1 MKLILMVTVIKAF
14 TLQRFIKRYKN
25 SSLLREVV
33 LMFIKTKVR
42 LLTLISILGI
52 ITCLIAFV
60 LSINNLENMTAQ
72 AERTSQAAK
81 VGTEVIYHFSNART
95 FELEYIYANSVGSKS
110 ESAREQIVLVNQ
122 KIELLNTLTDNDNV
136 QGYTAELFGYS
147 TQYLE
152 MYDQLVN
159 INDQIGSPLNGMI
172 YNVNSTRQTLQTR
185 FNTLLGLLEAGED
198 DEKFQ
203 KNYMDLLAFENEF
216 IMLPNQSYFDRVITQ
231 LDLVAEQTNDLSG
244 DYGGL
249 ESMFSSRLEIY
260 SNYIQALGDLFLTQQ
275 ELNRSFSNLVYE
287 IETLVSKIEQELN
300 NDLVTLQSEKN
311 SFKQNMYVTLAIIIS
326 GILIILIP
334 SSILII
340 RSIVR
345 SVSRLQ
351 TGAKIIGDGDLTYR
365 VDERSKDE
373 MGELAKAF
381 NQMSEKVQSSFSI
394 VRKVSGDLSNSSIN
408 LEKISKETLLQ
419 TEEVSEA
426 IEQIASGAHS
436 QAQDVDFSSQT
447 LTTMLEQVYEANQSA
462 QKINEQVDSSLHS
475 GKDGLQ
481 AAHDLGQTSVEFIN
495 LAHVLVDNVEK
506 VTDYSVQIGDIVS
519 IIEKLSDSTNLLAL
533 NASIEAARAGDH
545 GKGFA
550 VVANEVKVL
559 AEKSKQEANHI
570 HDVISEMN
578 NQMQQL
584 AVGAHSLDQYSAK
597 QKDAVNKTVSSIE
610 AILKQIELIA
620 SFTSEIHVTLGNLSN
635 SSKDVGEKMQ
645 NISAASEEFAATS
658 EEVAASSEDQIT
670 TVLQVS
676 ESAKELNELAKALT
690 EEIKKF
696 TLGNVAWQEVDQQSS
711 SKETGN

>member
-1 MKLILMVTVIKAF
+1 
-14 TLQRFIKRYKN
+14 
-25 SSLLREVV
+25 
-33 LMFIKTKVR
+33 MFIKTKVR

-81 VGTEVIYHFSNART
+81 VGTEIIYHFSNART
-95 FELEYIYANSVGSKS
+95 FELDYIYANSVGSKS
-110 ESAREQIVLVNQ
+110 ESAREQIELVNQ
-122 KIELLNTLTDNDNV
+122 KIGQLNALTANDTV
-136 QGYTAELFGYS
+136 QGYTAELFGFS

-152 MYDQLVN
+152 MYDQLVD
-159 INDQIGSPLNGMI
+159 INDQIGSPLSGMI

-185 FNTLLGLLEAGED
+185 FNMLLGLFEEAED
-198 DEKFQ
+198 YEKFQ

-216 IMLPNQSYFDRVITQ
+216 IMLPNQSYFDRVVTQ
-231 LDLVAEQTNDLSG
+231 LDLVVEQTNNLPE
-244 DYGGL
+244 DYGGI
-249 ESMFSSRLEIY
+249 ESMFISRLEIY
-260 SNYIQALGDLFLTQQ
+260 GSYIQTLGDLFLTQQ

-287 IETLVSKIEQELN
+287 IEVLVSKIEQELN
-300 NDLVTLQSEKN
+300 NDFLTLQSEKN
-311 SFKQNMYVTLAIIIS
+311 SFKQNMYVTLTIIIS

-394 VRKVSGDLSNSSIN
+394 VRKVSGDLSNSSVN

-545 GKGFA
+545 GRGFA

-578 NQMQQL
+578 SQMQQL
-584 AVGAHSLDQYSAK
+584 AVGAHSLDQYSVK

-696 TLGNVAWQEVDQQSS
+696 TLGNVARQEVDQQSS